1 MIKDIDTM
9 DILYI
14 FVCYSITFKRKRT
27 NSYSLIIQNDIFRWI
42 YTYKNGIRI
51 K

>member
-27 NSYSLIIQNDIFRWI
+27 NSYSLIIQNYLSLNLYLQEWDS
-42 YTYKNGIRI
+42 Y
-51 K
+51 